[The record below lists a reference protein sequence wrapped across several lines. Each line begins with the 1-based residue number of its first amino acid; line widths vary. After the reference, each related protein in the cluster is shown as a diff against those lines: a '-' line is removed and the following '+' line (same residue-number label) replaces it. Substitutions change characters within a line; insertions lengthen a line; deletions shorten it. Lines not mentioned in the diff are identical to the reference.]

1 MVRRSAA
8 ILILLL
14 PASAVS
20 QDAERVEHFIDDR
33 SERQPTNTVAP
44 AYPAKAQRA
53 RLEGDVQV
61 CFNIDKDGRPHRI
74 AVRRS
79 TNRVF
84 EKPAIRAIRASSFA
98 KLGPDEVPSG
108 IKTCRTFFFRL
119 EPLRRN

>member
-1 MVRRSAA
+1 MVRGTAA
-8 ILILLL
+8 ITLLL
-14 PASAVS
+14 LSALAAA
-20 QDAERVEHFIDDR
+20 QDDDRVEHFVDDL
-33 SERQPTNTVAP
+33 SERQPLNTVAP
-44 AYPAKAQRA
+44 AYPVKAQRA

-74 AVRRS
+74 AVRQS

-84 EKPAIRAIRASSFA
+84 EKPAVRAIRASSFA

-119 EPLRRN
+119 EPVRPD

>member
-1 MVRRSAA
+1 MARVSAVILMLLSAA
-8 ILILLL
+8 T
-14 PASAVS
+14 AA
-20 QDAERVEHFIDDR
+20 QDDDRVEHFVDDR
-33 SERQPTNTVAP
+33 SERMPINTVAP

-61 CFNIDKDGRPHRI
+61 CFNIDKHGRPHRI

-98 KLGPDEVPSG
+98 KLGPDEIPSG

-119 EPLRRN
+119 EPVQRI